1 MNAKDLL
8 NMDMETA
15 AQWLLQFWRW
25 WTGELMGM
33 LPAQWRERFSRR
45 SRASAEFKGDDLVYR
60 NEESGEPYAVK
71 PRGAITFYMPGECV
85 LVREVELP
93 LLPMADVK
101 RMIALDVDRL
111 TPFQPEQVYFDA
123 EVVSRDQD
131 NGRQQVAVGF
141 LPRDTADRV
150 LDEVRKRDLS
160 PAVLGVRAHDFD
172 FLAAI
177 RDAQGS
183 SAAHRRSLYWWA
195 GAAALLLV
203 NLFLLSW
210 RDSAGLDELRQTVD
224 AQQTPVTVAMRT
236 RARVDGEQAR
246 RDALMKARAQ
256 GSVLPV
262 LDAVTAAMPMD
273 AWVRRFE
280 WNGRSVHVVGA
291 RKTSQDIL
299 AKLESS
305 PELRNARS
313 LATENHT
320 DTAGNTAFEYSADRD
335 PGAVK

>member
-15 AQWLLQFWRW
+15 SQWLLQFWRW

-45 SRASAEFKGDDLVYR
+45 SRATAEFRGDDLVYR
-60 NEESGEPYAVK
+60 NGESGEAYAVR
-71 PRGAITFYMPGECV
+71 PRGAIAFLMPSECV

-123 EVVSRDQD
+123 EIVERDQD
-131 NGRQQVAVGF
+131 SGRQQVAVGF
-141 LPRDTADRV
+141 LPRDTAERV
-150 LDEVRKRDLS
+150 LEEVHKRDLS
-160 PAVLGVRAHDFD
+160 PAVLGVKAHSFD

-177 RDAQGS
+177 RDSQGG

-195 GAAALLLV
+195 AAAALLV
-203 NLFLLSW
+203 FNLFLLTW
-210 RDSAGLDELRQTVD
+210 RDSANLDQLRQTVD

-246 RDALMKARAQ
+246 RAALLQARAQ
-256 GSVLPV
+256 GAPMPV
-262 LDAVTAAMPMD
+262 LDAVTSAMPMD

-280 WNGRSVHVVGA
+280 WNGRSVHIVGA
-291 RKTSQDIL
+291 RKSSQDIL
-299 AKLESS
+299 AKLEAT